1 MTTGRINQVAVVLEV
16 RPGEVLRPPGT
27 LVPQTY
33 LDGSAVIPQPDIR
46 QLCPSSN
53 ITTLCE
59 ARQLFTRRA
68 KPTLTLYS
76 VADCVANL
84 SLSVRQSR
92 CLKAPCT
99 LRRQLPGCPQCSGG
113 REKRQ
118 ACWTS
123 RYLCLK
129 ALCAPRRQ
137 LPECPQC
144 SGGREKRQACWT
156 SRSIPSA
163 PWKSSERKRGPPLK
177 R

>member
-16 RPGEVLRPPGT
+16 RPGEVLRSPGT

-123 RYLCLK
+123 R
-129 ALCAPRRQ
+129 
-137 LPECPQC
+137 
-144 SGGREKRQACWT
+144 
-156 SRSIPSA
+156 SIPSA
-163 PWKSSERKRGPPLK
+163 PWKSSERKRETERASIEAVASRETRRLDQRLLESRQVYQLPASQLVSQP
-177 R
+177 